1 MSSPSRSFNGHKTRR
16 PINSYKGSYDKKVFE
31 PTEYTY
37 VNGYNCVRVS
47 PERDSYFYR
56 MDKRLGFTSNEK
68 AHKVFGTSRNT
79 YFGIQPADIIDAY
92 KTHTHLYVVTPNTPI
107 VLIDM
112 GVLENVEKL
121 MESAPLDVA
130 TSIRIAFP
138 IKGDV
143 VTRASEPPS
152 EHGGVDH
159 DRRVL
164 EYICSLPDID
174 GYYVAADGL
183 HPEIGFCGKSL
194 PKLDVVTMFFVR
206 PEVQQRKEPNNTRKR
221 GRWNNES
228 PPSKNPRGPFGKLSF
243 GNNNVAP
250 SPPPIS
256 RRGPLFFDN
265 LEGGKRKHRKTTQK
279 KRKT

>member
-1 MSSPSRSFNGHKTRR
+1 MSSPPRSFNGHKTRR
-16 PINSYKGSYDKKVFE
+16 PINSYRGSYDEKVFE

-68 AHKVFGTSRNT
+68 AHEVFGTSRNT
-79 YFGIQPADIIDAY
+79 YFGIQPRDIMDAY

-121 MESAPLDVA
+121 MENAPLDVE

-138 IKGDV
+138 IKGDI

-194 PKLDVVTMFFVR
+194 PKLDVVTMFFIR
-206 PEVQQRKEPNNTRKR
+206 PEAAVGQRKTRKNESNQGKKR
-221 GRWNNES
+221 GRFNNTPSS
-228 PPSKNPRGPFGKLSF
+228 PPKVSRGLFGKINF
-243 GNNNVAP
+243 G
-250 SPPPIS
+250 
-256 RRGPLFFDN
+256 N
-265 LEGGKRKHRKTTQK
+265 LEGGKRTRKTQR
-279 KRKT
+279 KRNRK